1 MNNIYW
7 KLQSVNQTDELE
19 IESKEYNLYREH
31 YKKDYATREL
41 MSMQE
46 TVEHYRINAFKNPLF
61 SRIFSLTVAIVEDEI
76 VKVIY
81 YTGNEKDLIQTFLNT
96 LKKDRF
102 KDFTVT
108 HFGAEYVLPYLG
120 TRMDKNGVK
129 TTIPSG
135 LQYKGLRPW
144 NLQGFCVRD
153 YYSGAGNYKNNLKE
167 LAWIY
172 GLDSNFIEPVDEF
185 TYYKSGQLQEL
196 KDSAVDE
203 IYTLVNVH
211 RSMVGENIIEEFTCN
226 EFLVENVE
234 EVKPVNFLSLL
245 WECQAMTLEIR
256 AGLEK
261 QLKKKKLTKRDRE
274 IVREIIL
281 GVYIQNDF
289 INGAQDSKATIEKKT
304 KEVDNFLAIIK

>member
-31 YKKDYATREL
+31 YKKDYTTREL

-61 SRIFSLTVAIVEDEI
+61 SRIFSLTVAIVEDNV
-76 VKVIY
+76 VKIIY
-81 YTGNEKDLIQTFLNT
+81 YTGNEKDLIQTFVNT

-120 TRMDKNGVK
+120 TRMDKNGIK

-196 KDSAVDE
+196 KESAIDE

-211 RSMVGENIIEEFTCN
+211 RSMVGESIVEEFTCN

-245 WECQAMTLEIR
+245 WENQAMTLEIR

-289 INGAQDSKATIEKKT
+289 INGQQDSKATIEKKT
-304 KEVDNFLAIIK
+304 KEVDNFLETI

>member
-19 IESKEYNLYREH
+19 IDSKEYNLYREH
-31 YKKDYATREL
+31 YKKDYTTREL

-61 SRIFSLTVAIVEDEI
+61 SRIFSLTVAIVEDNI
-76 VKVIY
+76 VKIIY

-120 TRMDKNGVK
+120 TRMDKNGIK

-153 YYSGAGNYKNNLKE
+153 YYSGAGNYKNSLKE

-196 KDSAVDE
+196 KESAIDE

-211 RSMVGENIIEEFTCN
+211 RLMVGENAIEESTCS
-226 EFLVENVE
+226 EFIVENVE
-234 EVKPVNFLSLL
+234 EVKPVNFLALL

-304 KEVDNFLAIIK
+304 KEVDNFLATIK

>member
-120 TRMDKNGVK
+120 TRMDKNGIK

-211 RSMVGENIIEEFTCN
+211 RSMMGENIIEEFTCN

-281 GVYIQNDF
+281 GVYTQNDF
-289 INGAQDSKATIEKKT
+289 INGQQDSKATIEKKT
-304 KEVDNFLAIIK
+304 KEVDNFLATI